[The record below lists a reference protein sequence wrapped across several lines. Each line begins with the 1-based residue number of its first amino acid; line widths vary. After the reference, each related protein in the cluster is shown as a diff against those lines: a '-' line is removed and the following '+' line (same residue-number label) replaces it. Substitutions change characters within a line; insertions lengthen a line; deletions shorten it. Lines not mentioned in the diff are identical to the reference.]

1 MTAVPATPDAPGP
14 TGLLVVDDHELV
26 RLGLQTL
33 VHAQAAANEKSV
45 KVFEARTLQGALDV
59 YRNEQSA
66 IGLVL
71 LDLHLPD
78 AHGLSGLTAFLHQFP
93 KAPVVVLSGASEPAM
108 MREALAH
115 GARAY
120 LTKSGDLQPVVH
132 YIRSLG
138 LLSKDGA
145 PANNAADHGPH
156 PLGNSQGQGQGQ
168 ADADNSASR
177 QVTTLAGQQVR
188 LTSRQGEI
196 LDWILTGYTNREIAD
211 KAHLSEGTVK
221 NHVSTLL
228 LMFGVRS
235 RAQLI
240 SQLR

>member
-1 MTAVPATPDAPGP
+1 MNVAAALHTTGPADRAGP
-14 TGLLVVDDHELV
+14 AGLLVVDDHELV

-33 VHAQAAANEKSV
+33 VQAQAAANQTKV

-59 YRNEQSA
+59 YRNEQDC

-78 AHGLSGLTAFLHQFP
+78 AHGLTGLTTFLAQFP
-93 KAPVVVLSGASEPAM
+93 RAPVVVLSGASEPAM
-108 MREALAH
+108 MRDALAH

-120 LTKSGDLQPVVH
+120 LTKSGDLQPVVA

-138 LLSKDGA
+138 LLSQGLDSGGLPVA
-145 PANNAADHGPH
+145 SMAESPAQSRVGDNPETSRIVRTR
-156 PLGNSQGQGQGQ
+156 LGE
-168 ADADNSASR
+168 A
-177 QVTTLAGQQVR
+177 VR
-188 LTSRQGEI
+188 LTARQAEL
-196 LDWILTGYTNREIAD
+196 LDWILTGLSNREIAD
-211 KAHLSEGTVK
+211 RAHLSEGTVK

-228 LMFGVRS
+228 LMFGTRS
-235 RAQLI
+235 RSQLI

>member
-1 MTAVPATPDAPGP
+1 MTAVPPTPDVAHAPGP

-78 AHGLSGLTAFLHQFP
+78 AHGLSGLTTFLHQFP
-93 KAPVVVLSGASEPAM
+93 RAPVVVLSGASEPAI

-138 LLSKDGA
+138 LLRKDGA
-145 PANNAADHGPH
+145 
-156 PLGNSQGQGQGQ
+156 Q
-168 ADADNSASR
+168 ADNPADLDSHQPGNANGSGDADIITSR

-188 LTSRQGEI
+188 LTPRQGEI
-196 LDWILTGYTNREIAD
+196 LDWILTGHTNREIAD

-221 NHVSTLL
+221 NHVSALL

>member
-1 MTAVPATPDAPGP
+1 MNVAAALPATGP
-14 TGLLVVDDHELV
+14 AKAVGPAGLLVVDDHELV

-33 VHAQAAANEKSV
+33 VQAQAAANQTNV

-59 YRNEQSA
+59 YRNEQDC

-78 AHGLSGLTAFLHQFP
+78 AHGLTGLTTFLAQFP
-93 KAPVVVLSGASEPAM
+93 RAPVVVLSGASEPAM
-108 MREALAH
+108 MRDALAH

-120 LTKSGDLQPVVH
+120 LTKSGDLQPVVA

-138 LLSKDGA
+138 LLSQGLDSGGL
-145 PANNAADHGPH
+145 PAASLAESPAQSRIG
-156 PLGNSQGQGQGQ
+156 
-168 ADADNSASR
+168 DNPETSR
-177 QVTTLAGQQVR
+177 IVRTRSGEAVR
-188 LTSRQGEI
+188 LTARQAEL
-196 LDWILTGYTNREIAD
+196 LDWILTGLSNREIAD
-211 KAHLSEGTVK
+211 RAHLSEGTVK

-228 LMFGVRS
+228 LMFGTRS
-235 RAQLI
+235 RSQLI